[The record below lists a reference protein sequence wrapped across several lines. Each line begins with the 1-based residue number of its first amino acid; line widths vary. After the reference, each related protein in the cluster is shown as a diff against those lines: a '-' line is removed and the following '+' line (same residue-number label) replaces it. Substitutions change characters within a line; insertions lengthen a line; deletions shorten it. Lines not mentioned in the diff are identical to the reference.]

1 MQRLDRCLDEGD
13 VVQQL
18 RISKQDGRAFAAVSL
33 CCTAVFLYNALFVP
47 PLRRVFDFGGDV
59 AALVSIILFGALALV
74 AYFHSRA
81 VRYGYVAVTTVVLC
95 AAGLPLAWV
104 GLQTEDPL
112 ALVVSAVFFYVE
124 TECGFLLALMSCCE
138 VSSERRVAVVTAAVA
153 AAYGASLALAA
164 VPLLGAVVVGLCMP
178 VASLFFSQVAGRH
191 IFTLVNQSEPAATAR
206 IAMPS
211 TMLPFSHSLF
221 LVLLLFQ
228 FVFGYSITIEH
239 QALVAPWPLL
249 LLAVLFVVVALGVW
263 RPRLDGLL
271 RIEILLVIMGLVA
284 LGWVEPFL
292 ASTASVFLGSAN
304 GVYLVFLVASLS
316 AAAAR
321 NPATS
326 LIVFAWGWSL
336 SEVGIVLGANAA
348 VWTPALLQPF
358 CAFGLMV
365 IFLVLAL
372 FGLRRFSADDA
383 AEGITTSAIDT
394 QGKDEVG
401 EGAAAGSLEA
411 RCARAAARFGLTPRE
426 AEIVALLA
434 QGRNGVRIQEALVI
448 TRNTYKTHVRHIY
461 EKMGVHDQ
469 QEVMD
474 LVQGFGDRPVDRD

>member
-1 MQRLDRCLDEGD
+1 MRGGAVRR
-13 VVQQL
+13 VRV
-18 RISKQDGRAFAAVSL
+18 SMQDGRAFAAVSL

-59 AALVSIILFGALALV
+59 AALVSIVLFGALALV

-104 GLQTEDPL
+104 GLQAADPL
-112 ALVVSAVFFYVE
+112 ALVASAVFFYVE

-138 VSSERRVAVVTAAVA
+138 VSSERRVPVVTAAVA
-153 AAYGASLALAA
+153 VAYGASLALTAA
-164 VPLLGAVVVGLCMP
+164 PLLGAVVVGLCMP
-178 VASLFFSQVAGRH
+178 VASLFFSQAAGRR
-191 IFTLVNQSEPAATAR
+191 IFALVNQSEPAATAR
-206 IAMPS
+206 IATPS
-211 TMLPFSHSLF
+211 TMLPFAHSLF
-221 LVLLLFQ
+221 IVLLLFQ
-228 FVFGYSITIEH
+228 FAFGYSITIEH
-239 QALVAPWPLL
+239 EALVTPWPLL
-249 LLAVLFVVVALGVW
+249 LLVALFAAVALRVW

-271 RIEILLVIMGLVA
+271 RIEILLVVMGLVA
-284 LGWVEPFL
+284 LGWAEPFL
-292 ASTASVFLGSAN
+292 ASAASVFLGSAN

-348 VWTPALLQPF
+348 VWTPAQLQPF
-358 CAFGLMV
+358 CAFGLMAV
-365 IFLVLAL
+365 FLVLAL

-383 AEGITTSAIDT
+383 AQGITAPAINA
-394 QGKDEVG
+394 QGG
-401 EGAAAGSLEA
+401 EAGEEAAAGSLET
-411 RCARAAARFGLTPRE
+411 RCAHAAARFGLTPRE

-474 LVQGFGDRPVDRD
+474 LIQSFEGQSADRD